1 MCEGMLVTEAILDHL
16 SAALDCAAEELR
28 AANLYSPDDETH
40 FGQGL
45 GGEGA
50 WRVPRAWRE
59 MHAGAEVA
67 ARREEVAA
75 FNSEH
80 KWRKRG
86 LAVLPTKY
94 ATSRDL
100 PLSPLNPA

>member
-1 MCEGMLVTEAILDHL
+1 MLVTEAIIDHL
-16 SAALDCAAEELR
+16 AAAMACPAEELR

-40 FGQGL
+40 FGQSL
-45 GGEGA
+45 GGEAA
-50 WRVPRAWRE
+50 WRVPRAWGE
-59 MHAGAEVA
+59 MHAGAKVA

-75 FNSEH
+75 FNSQN

-100 PLSPLNPA
+100 PLSPLDPA